1 MSQVIFI
8 NTLSKKEKLDL
19 VAKLS
24 ITELIPVKY
33 GQKKPEVTK
42 SPVLCYMKDPADPA
56 NCLRVPFHFALDRD
70 ATTNDELHEVRRSY
84 AKREGVKLN
93 EFQLVEA
100 KKMLEH
106 LKTLRTTT
114 LCLSTGDGK
123 TAVSCIVSTVIKLRT
138 VVLVQNKVLLE
149 QWEKEFT
156 KFTTALVEVV
166 GENGI
171 QESDADVFVCHIKR
185 VPKIAQEI
193 RDTIGFVIV
202 DESHLHCNQTGANAL
217 LHFTPKFML
226 ACDAT
231 PTRSRDGMY
240 RVMELFYGKHM
251 VKNKR
256 KKEDMIVYRIKT
268 EYRAEVVKGSR
279 GTNWSTYIQS
289 LLYNE
294 ERNYKIVDGVMKD
307 VAEGARV
314 MVITSEKK
322 HVQVLYEM
330 FLEAHPSI
338 DWLSGNKKS
347 YRCCDVLIANI
358 QKGGVGFDDA
368 NKCENFDGKRIDTIW
383 IVTEIANPESAEQAI
398 GRSRDKA
405 PRIKQLVDSEVLA
418 DRHWHVCRKVYIERG
433 AKIEYVKLDW

>member
-8 NTLSKKEKLDL
+8 NSLTKNQKLDL

-24 ITELIPVKY
+24 ITEIVPVKP
-33 GQKKPEVTK
+33 GQKKPETTK
-42 SPVLCYMKDPADPA
+42 SPVLCYMKDPEDPV
-56 NCLRVPFHFALDRD
+56 NRLRIPFHFALEENC
-70 ATTNDELHEVRRSY
+70 TTNDALHETRREY
-84 AKREGVKLN
+84 RKKEGFSLN
-93 EFQLVEA
+93 DFQLVEA
-100 KKMLEH
+100 KKMVEQ
-106 LKTLRTTT
+106 LKVHRTTT

-123 TAVSCIVSTVIKLRT
+123 TAVSCIVSTVIKQRT
-138 VVLVQNKVLLE
+138 VVLIQNKVLLD
-149 QWEKEFT
+149 QWKNEFE
-156 KFTTALVEVV
+156 KFTTAKVEVV
-166 GENGI
+166 GEAGI
-171 QESDADVFVCHIKR
+171 DESDADVFICHIKR
-185 VPKIAQEI
+185 VPKIAQHI
-193 RDTIGFVIV
+193 RDTIGFVVV

-231 PTRSRDGMY
+231 PSRSRDGMY

-256 KKEDMIVYRIKT
+256 KKQDMIVYRIKT
-268 EYRAEVVKGSR
+268 PYRAEIVKGNR

-294 ERNYKIVDGVMKD
+294 ERNYKIVDGVMAD
-307 VAEGARV
+307 VAVGARV

-322 HVQVLYEM
+322 HVQILYDM
-330 FLEAHPSI
+330 FFEVHPAI

-383 IVTEIANPESAEQAI
+383 IVTEIANPESAEQAA

-405 PRIKQLVDSEVLA
+405 PRIKQLVDSETLA
-418 DRHWHVCRKVYIERG
+418 ERHWQVCRKVYLECG